1 MAYSKITLLAAL
13 AAIAY
18 AQTQAQINE
27 LNVVLDDVKTNIAD
41 YITLSYTPNSGFSLD
56 QMPAGIMDIAAQLV
70 ANPSDD
76 SYTTLYSEVDFSAVE
91 HMLTMVPWYSSRLLP
106 ELEAMDASLTTSSSA
121 ATSSSE
127 VASSSIASSTS
138 SSVAPSSSEV
148 VSSSVAPSS
157 SELFR
162 CFILK

>member
-91 HMLTMVPWYSSRLLP
+91 HMLTMVP
-106 ELEAMDASLTTSSSA
+106 
-121 ATSSSE
+121 
-127 VASSSIASSTS
+127 
-138 SSVAPSSSEV
+138 
-148 VSSSVAPSS
+148 
-157 SELFR
+157 
-162 CFILK
+162 

>member
-41 YITLSYTPNSGFSLD
+41 YITLSETPNSGFSLD

-91 HMLTMVPWYSSRLLP
+91 HMLTMVPWYSSRPVSYTHLDVYKRQALH
-106 ELEAMDASLTTSSSA
+106 LDCSSFFA
-121 ATSSSE
+121 QPA
-127 VASSSIASSTS
+127 SIAGCSLNLQDHLLIKNQDL
-138 SSVAPSSSEV
+138 AIHPH
-148 VSSSVAPSS
+148 
-157 SELFR
+157 
-162 CFILK
+162 